1 MSNLWGNFMWTGW
14 KNLTFFM
21 SNLFRCNWVVSSLL
35 MKHGRTYNHS
45 SDFKRVKRSV
55 RQQDWQHVVLWCI
68 PGGNKCWFCFTFF
81 SNSWFLFEIEGN
93 YVGVSKNAI
102 FFLTCLS
109 KTIITIFFYFEKS
122 RNSQIEYFL
131 LVKASF
137 DCVFLDFSVQGE
149 SSDFPLFQQNPANL
163 ENIQSYS
170 HHSHT
175 YWFG

>member
-1 MSNLWGNFMWTGW
+1 MLYAFWFTANTLLKIFSRSASQQTDFANGFWTMSNLWGNFMWTGW

-109 KTIITIFFYFEKS
+109 KTIITIFF
-122 RNSQIEYFL
+122 
-131 LVKASF
+131 
-137 DCVFLDFSVQGE
+137 
-149 SSDFPLFQQNPANL
+149 LFWK
-163 ENIQSYS
+163 I
-170 HHSHT
+170 
-175 YWFG
+175 